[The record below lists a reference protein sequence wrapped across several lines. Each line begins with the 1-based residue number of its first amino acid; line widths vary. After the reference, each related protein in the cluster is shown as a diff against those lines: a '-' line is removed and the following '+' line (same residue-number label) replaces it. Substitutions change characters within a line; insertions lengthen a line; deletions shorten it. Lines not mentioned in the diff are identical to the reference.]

1 MRHRSRRHG
10 AEILLNTFGSDHQG
24 LKLAALNK
32 TFGFPAVPVMSVRSV
47 RSPKVI
53 VALALALVATILHI
67 GLVT

>member
-32 TFGFPAVPVMSVRSV
+32 TFGFPAVPVMSVRS
-47 RSPKVI
+47 PKVI

>member
-32 TFGFPAVPVMSVRSV
+32 TFGFTAVPVMSV